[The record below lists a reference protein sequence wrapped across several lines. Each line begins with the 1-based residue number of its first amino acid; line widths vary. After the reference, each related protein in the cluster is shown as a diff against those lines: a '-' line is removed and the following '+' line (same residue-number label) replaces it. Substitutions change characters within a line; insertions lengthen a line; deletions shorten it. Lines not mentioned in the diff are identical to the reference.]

1 MSGRQ
6 DGPGTRANN
15 VASPVSQQ
23 NTSAGSQNRNSK
35 APSKTLTNAVG
46 SETIGVGASI
56 LKNGVK
62 QTIENIASGGV
73 GGIMSAIRGFG
84 IPIDGLSGIFGGG
97 STASWSRDD
106 TGDWRMRLSIPVGM
120 SLDGVLQAQLNETQG
135 MIFPYTPSIIFQHS
149 AQYSMM
155 KPTHSNYPFPIY
167 QSSQP
172 DALQISGEFY
182 VESAAE
188 GLYLAEAVQY
198 LRSVTKMAYG
208 STSNQGAPPPIILLN
223 GYGDYVFKNVPCV
236 IQSFS
241 VDLPTD
247 VDYIYCPEINT
258 YAPTRS
264 TITVVAQPT
273 YSRSEIHKFS
283 LDTFVK
289 GGYAKG
295 KGGFI

>member
-1 MSGRQ
+1 
-6 DGPGTRANN
+6 
-15 VASPVSQQ
+15 
-23 NTSAGSQNRNSK
+23 
-35 APSKTLTNAVG
+35 
-46 SETIGVGASI
+46 
-56 LKNGVK
+56 
-62 QTIENIASGGV
+62 
-73 GGIMSAIRGFG
+73 
-84 IPIDGLSGIFGGG
+84 
-97 STASWSRDD
+97 
-106 TGDWRMRLSIPVGM
+106 
-120 SLDGVLQAQLNETQG
+120 
-135 MIFPYTPSIIFQHS
+135 
-149 AQYSMM
+149 
-155 KPTHSNYPFPIY
+155 
-167 QSSQP
+167 
-172 DALQISGEFY
+172 
-182 VESAAE
+182 
-188 GLYLAEAVQY
+188 
-198 LRSVTKMAYG
+198 MAYG

>member
-1 MSGRQ
+1 MSESEINPSPIRKSS
-6 DGPGTRANN
+6 D
-15 VASPVSQQ
+15 ASQK
-23 NTSAGSQNRNSK
+23 RNSK
-35 APSKTLTNAVG
+35 APSKTD
-46 SETIGVGASI
+46 TIGVGASI

-84 IPIDGLSGIFGGG
+84 IPLDGLSNIFGGG
-97 STASWSRDD
+97 TNNASWSRDD
-106 TGDWRMRLSIPVGM
+106 NNDWRMRLSIPVGM
-120 SLDGVLQAQLNETQG
+120 AMDPILQAQLTETQG

-188 GLYLAEAVQY
+188 GMYWAACVHY

-208 STSNQGAPPPIILLN
+208 GGTSNQGAPPPIVLMN

-236 IQSFS
+236 IQSMS
-241 VDLPTD
+241 VDLPPD
-247 VDYIYCPEINT
+247 VDYLYLPDINT

-273 YSRSEIHKFS
+273 YSRSEVHKFS
-283 LDTFVK
+283 LDKFVK
-289 GGYAKG
+289 GGYANG

>member
-1 MSGRQ
+1 
-6 DGPGTRANN
+6 
-15 VASPVSQQ
+15 
-23 NTSAGSQNRNSK
+23 
-35 APSKTLTNAVG
+35 
-46 SETIGVGASI
+46 
-56 LKNGVK
+56 
-62 QTIENIASGGV
+62 
-73 GGIMSAIRGFG
+73 
-84 IPIDGLSGIFGGG
+84 
-97 STASWSRDD
+97 
-106 TGDWRMRLSIPVGM
+106 
-120 SLDGVLQAQLNETQG
+120 
-135 MIFPYTPSIIFQHS
+135 
-149 AQYSMM
+149 MM

-188 GLYLAEAVQY
+188 GLYWAAAVQY

-273 YSRSEIHKFS
+273 YSRSEIHQFS

>member
-1 MSGRQ
+1 MSDPLDPFG
-6 DGPGTRANN
+6 GPGA
-15 VASPVSQQ
+15 PVGNQNPSNSSQ
-23 NTSAGSQNRNSK
+23 SRSQKNPLSTITDN
-35 APSKTLTNAVG
+35 VG

-62 QTIENIASGGV
+62 QTIEDIASNGI

-84 IPIDGLSGIFGGG
+84 IPIDGLSNAFGGVNNA
-97 STASWSRDD
+97 TWARDD
-106 TGDWRMRLSIPVGM
+106 NNDWRMRLSIPVGM

-135 MIFPYTPSIIFQHS
+135 MIFPYTPNIIFQHS
-149 AQYSMM
+149 ANYSMM

-172 DALQISGEFY
+172 DTLQISGEFY

-188 GLYLAEAVQY
+188 GLYWTACVHY
-198 LRSVTKMAYG
+198 LRSITKMAYG
-208 STSNQGAPPPIILLN
+208 STSNQGAPPPIVLLN
-223 GYGDYVFKNVPCV
+223 GYGDYVFKNVPAV
-236 IQSFS
+236 VQSFS
-241 VDLPTD
+241 VDLPTE
-247 VDYIYCPEINT
+247 VDYIYVPEVNT
-258 YAPTRS
+258 YCPTKS
-264 TITVVAQPT
+264 TITVTAQPT
-273 YSRSEIHKFS
+273 YSRSEVHQFS

>member
-1 MSGRQ
+1 MSNLDAFG
-6 DGPGTRANN
+6 GPGA
-15 VASPVSQQ
+15 PVGQQ
-23 NTSAGSQNRNSK
+23 NPNAGSQNQNSK
-35 APSKTLTNAVG
+35 APSKTLANKVG

-172 DALQISGEFY
+172 DALQISGEF
-182 VESAAE
+182 S
-188 GLYLAEAVQY
+188 GRC
-198 LRSVTKMAYG
+198 RSFT
-208 STSNQGAPPPIILLN
+208 N
-223 GYGDYVFKNVPCV
+223 GN
-236 IQSFS
+236 
-241 VDLPTD
+241 DLPATI
-247 VDYIYCPEINT
+247 VMNELNSNPTKYINPLK
-258 YAPTRS
+258 S
-264 TITVVAQPT
+264 
-273 YSRSEIHKFS
+273 
-283 LDTFVK
+283 
-289 GGYAKG
+289 
-295 KGGFI
+295 

>member
-1 MSGRQ
+1 MAVTDSNGNPVRDSSGNPVRSGS
-6 DGPGTRANN
+6 D
-15 VASPVSQQ
+15 ASQK
-23 NTSAGSQNRNSK
+23 RNSK
-35 APSKTLTNAVG
+35 APSKSLTSASG

-62 QTIENIASGGV
+62 QTIEDIASGGV

-84 IPIDGLSGIFGGG
+84 IPIDGLSNIFGG
-97 STASWSRDD
+97 TNNATWARDD
-106 TGDWRMRLSIPVGM
+106 NNDWRMRLSIPVGM
-120 SLDGVLQAQLNETQG
+120 VLDDILQAQLNETQG

-188 GLYLAEAVQY
+188 GLYWAACVHY

-208 STSNQGAPPPIILLN
+208 DTSNQGAPPPIVLLN
-223 GYGDYVFKNVPCV
+223 GYGDYVFKNVPSI
-236 IQSFS
+236 IQSMS
-241 VDLPTD
+241 VDLPPD
-247 VDYIYCPEINT
+247 VDYLYLPEINT

-273 YSRSEIHKFS
+273 YSRSEVHKFS
-283 LDTFVK
+283 LDTFIK
-289 GGYAKG
+289 GGYANG